1 MSTVIIVL
9 LVGIILALLFSF
21 QNQSLVTIYFLNW
34 SFEEKISTVLFL
46 TFAAGVI
53 LAFIS
58 TLPTI
63 IKDKRTISKLN
74 KRIKELE
81 KNISLNKETLPEQD
95 NRVNNK

>member
-1 MSTVIIVL
+1 VSTVIIVL

-21 QNQSLVTIYFLNW
+21 QNQSLITIYFLNW

-58 TLPTI
+58 VLSTI

-74 KRIKELE
+74 KRIKDLE
-81 KNISLNKETLPEQD
+81 KNISLNTETLPEQD
-95 NRVNNK
+95 DRVNNK

>member
-21 QNQSLVTIYFLNW
+21 QNQSLITVYFLNW

-58 TLPTI
+58 VLPTI

>member
-53 LAFIS
+53 LAFII

>member
-21 QNQSLVTIYFLNW
+21 QNQSLITIYFLNW

-58 TLPTI
+58 VLPTI

-74 KRIKELE
+74 KRIKDLE
-81 KNISLNKETLPEQD
+81 KNISLNTETLPEQD
-95 NRVNNK
+95 DRVNNK

>member
-1 MSTVIIVL
+1 VSTVIIVL